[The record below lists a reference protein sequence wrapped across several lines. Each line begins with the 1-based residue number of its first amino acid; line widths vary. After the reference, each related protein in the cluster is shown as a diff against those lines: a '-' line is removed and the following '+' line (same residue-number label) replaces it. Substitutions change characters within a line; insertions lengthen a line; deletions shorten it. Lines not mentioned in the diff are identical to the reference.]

1 MLCLSIDLIADSAVG
16 LILQLFSTPSVLRMS
31 MSAGRRKC
39 VAHKAAAGNE
49 GSSSGTHAG
58 SMEVAA
64 ESTSLKGRF
73 SLSLAEERGSASKR
87 LRTGEVDPSN
97 AIPAAIGTVLPPHQ
111 PNSKLISNPN
121 TSTLC
126 ASERQR
132 CGEARGQATCA
143 AGVPSA
149 VGKGLQEESVRE
161 C

>member
-1 MLCLSIDLIADSAVG
+1 
-16 LILQLFSTPSVLRMS
+16 

-49 GSSSGTHAG
+49 GSISGTNAG

-97 AIPAAIGTVLPPHQ
+97 AIPAAIGTVLPPPPTQLKAYFQ
-111 PNSKLISNPN
+111 PEHVYLM
-121 TSTLC
+121 C
-126 ASERQR
+126 
-132 CGEARGQATCA
+132 
-143 AGVPSA
+143 
-149 VGKGLQEESVRE
+149 
-161 C
+161 